1 MMENSSSNIADY
13 EIPKLEERVIWI
25 IYLLIV
31 LLSSLIGDS
40 IILIASIKYNAIKLN
55 KFLVTVMQHIA
66 VCDILASI
74 TYVLPTMISLIANKW
89 ILGDGIAYLQIYFEA
104 GIFTG
109 TSTFISILTTSKL
122 LLLRFPFKTRYWRI
136 KIAHTICICA
146 WIFAGFLPCLPF
158 IFQTRPKFSYT
169 EYNTNYGLSGN
180 PKAHSI
186 IVQIVYVM
194 IVGIPTI
201 IVVTTTLGI
210 VMYMIKSRRVAKRTG
225 AAQRWHG
232 IATVVTTASVYCV
245 SVIPS
250 GITSYIGG
258 HGNTVVR
265 DRVLEALP
273 TLNFMCNFYIYS
285 LTIPSFRDFIKSSTF
300 RVARGIVR
308 NFGICKNLQTQGS
321 AHQDMM
327 EIVSS

>member
-1 MMENSSSNIADY
+1 MENSSNKIAEY

-25 IYLLIV
+25 VYLLIV

-55 KFLVTVMQHIA
+55 KFLVTIMQHIA
-66 VCDILASI
+66 VCDILASV

-89 ILGDGIAYLQIYFEA
+89 ILGDVIAYIQIYFEA

-109 TSTFISILTTSKL
+109 TNTFISILTTSKL
-122 LLLRFPFKTRYWRI
+122 LLLKFPLKTRCWRI
-136 KIAHTICICA
+136 KTAHKICICA

-158 IFQTRPKFSYT
+158 IFQARPKFSYT
-169 EYNTNYGLSGN
+169 EYNTNYGFQSGN
-180 PKAHSI
+180 PKAQSI
-186 IVQIVYVM
+186 IVQIVYVL
-194 IVGIPTI
+194 IVGIPSI
-201 IVVTTTLGI
+201 IVVTSTLGI
-210 VMYMIKSRRVAKRTG
+210 VMHMIKSRRVAKRTG

-232 IATVVTTASVYCV
+232 IATIMTTASVYCV
-245 SVIPS
+245 SAIPS
-250 GITSYIGG
+250 WITFYIGS

-285 LTIPSFRDFIKSSTF
+285 LTIPSFRDFIKSNAF
-300 RVARGIVR
+300 RVARGIIR
-308 NFGICKNLQTQGS
+308 YFGICRNLHRQSS